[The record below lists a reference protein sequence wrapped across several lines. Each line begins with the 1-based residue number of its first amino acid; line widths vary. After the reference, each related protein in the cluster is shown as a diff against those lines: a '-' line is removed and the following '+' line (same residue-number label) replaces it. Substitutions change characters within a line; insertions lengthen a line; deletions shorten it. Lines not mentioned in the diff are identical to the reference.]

1 GRCAQP
7 GRRQRGD
14 GLRRLVPRP
23 RALLL
28 PEQPLRD
35 LRAGRGAGHRA
46 HRAATHR
53 VRDPLPEGRRQ
64 RCARGAGR
72 LPARGPP
79 PPLRQGADVHRGR
92 HLPARAPHHERRPHP
107 LPRRGGAPTVA
118 AALPAGPPG
127 ASSRAARRP
136 RRGGARRGGAPQPRG
151 HHRDAGGRGRSALP
165 GPGDHVRARAVHRAP
180 GPGPAARGVPRLH
193 RLPRPR
199 ADRGGCRM
207 TTTTTMA
214 AALNAALRDCL
225 GSSEGVVLIGEDIG
239 TLGGVFRI
247 TDGLKDAF
255 GPARVID
262 SPLAESGIIGTSVG
276 MAYRGMRPV
285 CEIQFDG
292 FVHPGFDQIVAQVS
306 RLHYRTGGRVRMPL
320 TIRIPF
326 GGGIG
331 AAEHHSESPEA
342 YFAHAP
348 GLRVVTVAD
357 PQDAYST
364 MRAAIEC
371 DDPVMMLEPKRRYWS
386 KGEVDPSVT
395 ADLSSAR
402 VLREGRD
409 ATLVAYG

>member
-1 GRCAQP
+1 
-7 GRRQRGD
+7 
-14 GLRRLVPRP
+14 
-23 RALLL
+23 
-28 PEQPLRD
+28 
-35 LRAGRGAGHRA
+35 
-46 HRAATHR
+46 
-53 VRDPLPEGRRQ
+53 
-64 RCARGAGR
+64 
-72 LPARGPP
+72 
-79 PPLRQGADVHRGR
+79 
-92 HLPARAPHHERRPHP
+92 
-107 LPRRGGAPTVA
+107 
-118 AALPAGPPG
+118 
-127 ASSRAARRP
+127 
-136 RRGGARRGGAPQPRG
+136 
-151 HHRDAGGRGRSALP
+151 
-165 GPGDHVRARAVHRAP
+165 
-180 GPGPAARGVPRLH
+180 
-193 RLPRPR
+193 
-199 ADRGGCRM
+199 M

-331 AAEHHSESPEA
+331 AVEHHSESPEA
-342 YFAHAP
+342 YFAHTP

-409 ATLVAYG
+409 ATLVAYGPLVVTALEAAVAAEDDGIDLEVIDLRSLSPLDRETVAASVRRTGRLVVTHEAPGTVSLASEVITCAIEDCFVHLEAAPERVTGYDTPYPPAALEDRFLPDIDRILDAVDRTLGRRSSREAA